1 MDELRFVLRLARPDG
16 AFAFDG
22 AIPLEGVTAIVGPS
36 GSGKTTF
43 LMILAG
49 LAPGAQGEAVFADRI
64 WMQGRHRMRP
74 EDRRV
79 GMVFQDGRLFDHL
92 TVAQNLAYGARR
104 RGIDPGAVQGV
115 IDGMGLRELLHR
127 RPQTLSGGEAR
138 RVAVGRALASG
149 PDILFMDEPLSGLD
163 DEAKAQLL
171 PYLARA
177 VAGSGVPV
185 VYVTHSRA
193 EVTQFADRIL
203 RMEEGRIAGWDVP
216 PAALDVQVVA
226 AGRGAVTLAL
236 GGAEFALPGQG
247 HPGDARRIVLAPGG
261 TLLSRD
267 RVGPSDALA
276 SLPVEVVEV
285 VRRPAGTTLVL
296 RVEGQDLIWRVGAES
311 GLGAAPP
318 DRGAWLWLTILD
330 AHLR

>member
-1 MDELRFVLRLARPDG
+1 MSRPG
-16 AFAFDG
+16 GEFAFDG

-49 LAPGAQGEAVFADRI
+49 LAKGAQGEAVFADRI
-64 WMQGRHRMRP
+64 WMQGRYRMRP

-92 TVAQNLAYGARR
+92 TVAENLSYGARR
-104 RGIDPGAVQGV
+104 RGIEAGAVQGV
-115 IDGMGLRELLHR
+115 IDGMGLRALLHR
-127 RPQTLSGGEAR
+127 RPHTLSGGEAR

-163 DEAKAQLL
+163 DIAKAQLL

-203 RMEEGRIAGWDVP
+203 RMEAGRIAGWDVP
-216 PAALDVQVVA
+216 PAALEVRVVA
-226 AGRGAVTLAL
+226 MRGGSVTVAL
-236 GGAEFALPGQG
+236 GPAEFALPGQG
-247 HPGDARRIVLAPGG
+247 HPGDARRIVLSPAG
-261 TLLSRD
+261 TLVSREE
-267 RVGPSDALA
+267 VGASDALA
-276 SLPVEVVEV
+276 TVPVEVAEV
-285 VRRPAGTTLVL
+285 VRRPSATTLVL
-296 RVEGQDLIWRVGAES
+296 RVEGQRLSWRVAGES
-311 GLGAAPP
+311 GLGLHPP
-318 DRGAWLWLTILD
+318 GIGDRLWLTILD